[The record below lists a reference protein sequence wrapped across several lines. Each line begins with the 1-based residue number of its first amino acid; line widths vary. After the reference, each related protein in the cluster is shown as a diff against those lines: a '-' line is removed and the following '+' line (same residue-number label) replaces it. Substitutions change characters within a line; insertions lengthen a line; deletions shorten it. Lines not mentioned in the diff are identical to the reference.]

1 MPFVNIALISIL
13 MVNEMNEAKK
23 GFTRN
28 LNIVDFFIQCGPQ
41 CTIDCTYKVLK
52 HDLKILIFK
61 WCLIFLYVLKL
72 C

>member
-28 LNIVDFFIQCGPQ
+28 LNIVDFFY
-41 CTIDCTYKVLK
+41 TVWSTMYN
-52 HDLKILIFK
+52 
-61 WCLIFLYVLKL
+61 
-72 C
+72 